1 MDNLVKIDPF
11 GFREYDARWLYPEN
25 INLKGIVNL
34 GKGLGSQI
42 IHHTKKNNPRVVVGH
57 DYRSYSEEIKE
68 NLKKGL
74 ISTGCFVEDL
84 GLSLSP
90 MVYFA
95 QFNLDSDAVAMVTA
109 SHNEN
114 GWTGVKMGIKKGLT
128 HAPEEMKELKEIT
141 LKSKFLEGKGKEK
154 KIENFQDVYK
164 NDLIK
169 KNKLNKKIKVI
180 AACGNGTA
188 GIFAPDILRGIGCEV
203 VELDCKLDW
212 TFPKYNPNPEDME
225 MLHAI
230 SKAVID
236 NNADIGF
243 GFDGDGDRCG
253 VIDNKGKEI
262 FSDKIG
268 LLIARNLSKDH
279 KKSKFVVDVKSTG
292 LFNTDKI
299 LASNNCE
306 TIYWKTGHSH
316 IKRKVNTE
324 NALAGFEKSGHFFF
338 NQPLGYG
345 YDDGINSAIQVC
357 HLLDNENKNMSEII
371 KSIPNTFQSPTMAPF
386 CKDDEKYN
394 VVDEIVKQ
402 ITEIKN
408 KKIKIDRQ
416 EIKDI
421 LTVNG
426 IRFSFEDGSWGLIRA
441 SSNKPSLVVVTE
453 SPSSEERKKKI
464 FDFIDGLLQKTGK
477 IGEYDQKI

>member
-57 DYRSYSEEIKE
+57 DYRSYSEDIKE

-203 VELDCKLDW
+203 IELDCKLDW
-212 TFPKYNPNPEDME
+212 TFTKYNPNPEDME

-230 SKAVID
+230 SKAVVD

-408 KKIKIDRQ
+408 KKIKIDSQ